1 MEVAMRSRLVPLF
14 AAAAIAASIGPAAA
28 YQGYVAAPVDVHAG
42 PGLRFAVVATVPA
55 GAPLDVGLCGPAWC
69 QVQFMGGNGFIAAP
83 LLIAGL
89 PPVAPAAVAA
99 GGPFDLLTAPFSAIG
114 SVFGAATDTPAP
126 AVAPAPPVM
135 AAY

>member
-1 MEVAMRSRLVPLF
+1 MRSRLVPLF
-14 AAAAIAASIGPAAA
+14 AAATLAASIGPAAA
-28 YQGYVAAPVDVHAG
+28 YQAFVAAPVEVHAG

-55 GAPLDVGLCGPAWC
+55 GAPLDVGVCGPAWC
-69 QVQFMGGNGFIAAP
+69 QVQFMGGNGFIPVP
-83 LLIAGL
+83 LLIAGA

-114 SVFGAATDTPAP
+114 SAFAGTPDVPATPGH
-126 AVAPAPPVM
+126 APPVV